1 MPTEAALTTVSKKGL
16 TPLSPTPPLSTP
28 ADIASRRIL
37 RLALGTALSLAFS
50 QIAAWQLSFLA
61 PIFTLV
67 LLATP
72 MPAPTLKSGIKL
84 VLALLL
90 PLFLGALTLLPF
102 LEYLRPVGVL
112 LVALALF
119 YSFYFT
125 SRGGAAVLGTF
136 MTMGLTL
143 VVTIGSVSI
152 DMLSAVAQGL
162 ALGAIFGLLF
172 VSLAHA
178 LLPDLKTSALAA
190 QAPSPPAKPALNEAR
205 RKALRALL
213 ITFPMTFLFLLSSAS
228 ISYVAVMI
236 KVAAMGQQASVDSSR
251 EMGRSMLES
260 TLWGGLGAVIAWQV
274 LSIWPALL
282 MYSLLITLAGLLFG
296 SRIFQGQ
303 GMHPKFSMW
312 SYAYLT
318 MIVVLAPALLDSQSG
333 SAAGAAFYF
342 RLLLF
347 VVIAVYGSIAVAV
360 FDAFWPAATGQGSEE
375 SVAQKVDDLR
385 AG

>member
-1 MPTEAALTTVSKKGL
+1 MEPDSAALSSVQ
-16 TPLSPTPPLSTP
+16 PQ

-61 PIFTLV
+61 PVFTLV

-72 MPAPTLKSGIKL
+72 LPAPTLKSGIKI

-90 PLFLGALTLLPF
+90 PLLLGALTLLPF
-102 LEYLRPVGVL
+102 LEHLRSVGVL

-136 MTMGLTL
+136 MTIGLTL

-162 ALGAIFGLLF
+162 ALGAIFGLVF
-172 VSLAHA
+172 VSIAHN
-178 LLPDLKTSALAA
+178 LLPDLSMGAPAAGAADSTQALAKA
-190 QAPSPPAKPALNEAR
+190 EPKEAL

-213 ITFPMTFLFLLSSAS
+213 VTFPLTFLFLLSSAS
-228 ISYVAVMI
+228 ASYIAVMI
-236 KVAAMGQQASVDSSR
+236 KVAAMGQQASVDNSR

-274 LSIWPALL
+274 LSIWPSLL
-282 MYSLLITLAGLLFG
+282 MYTLLIGLAGLLFG
-296 SRIFQGQ
+296 PRIFQGQ

-318 MIVVLAPALLDSQSG
+318 MIVVLAPAVLDSQSG
-333 SAAGAAFYF
+333 SAAGAAFYS
-342 RLLLF
+342 RLFLF

-360 FDAFWPAATGQGSEE
+360 FDAFWPATSQ
-375 SVAQKVDDLR
+375 QDDR
-385 AG
+385 DDMSQVSQ

>member
-1 MPTEAALTTVSKKGL
+1 MPTEALSKTAEPKKVAVPVL
-16 TPLSPTPPLSTP
+16 PTP

-37 RLALGTALSLAFS
+37 RLALGTALSLVFS
-50 QIAAWQLSFLA
+50 QIAAWPLSFIA
-61 PIFTLV
+61 PVFTLV

-72 MPAPTLKSGIKL
+72 LPAPTLKSGIKL
-84 VLALLL
+84 VLGLLL
-90 PLFLGALTLLPF
+90 PLLLGALTLLPF

-152 DMLSAVAQGL
+152 DMLSVVASSL
-162 ALGAIFGLLF
+162 ALGVIFGLLF

-178 LLPDLKTSALAA
+178 LLPELTLGAPAA
-190 QAPSPPAKPALNEAR
+190 KASPDAPVPAKPELNESR

-228 ISYVAVMI
+228 ASYIAVMI

-274 LSIWPALL
+274 LSIWPSLL
-282 MYSLLITLAGLLFG
+282 MYTLLIALAGLLFG
-296 SRIFQGQ
+296 PRIFQGQ

-318 MIVVLAPALLDSQSG
+318 MIVVLAPAVLDSQSG
-333 SAAGAAFYF
+333 SAAGAAFYS

-360 FDAFWPAATGQGSEE
+360 FDAFWPEKPQMKAG
-375 SVAQKVDDLR
+375 KV
-385 AG
+385 

>member
-1 MPTEAALTTVSKKGL
+1 MAAEPVVFSSAQ
-16 TPLSPTPPLSTP
+16 PQ

-61 PIFTLV
+61 PVFSLV

-72 MPAPTLKSGIKL
+72 LPAPTLKSGIKL

-90 PLFLGALTLLPF
+90 PLVLGALTLLPF
-102 LEYLRPVGVL
+102 LEHLRPVGVL

-136 MTMGLTL
+136 MTIGLTL

-162 ALGAIFGLLF
+162 ALGAIFGLIF
-172 VSLAHA
+172 VSIAHA
-178 LLPDLKTSALAA
+178 LLPDLPAGAGSVGGSA
-190 QAPSPPAKPALNEAR
+190 PTPAKPEPKEAR

-213 ITFPMTFLFLLSSAS
+213 VTFPMTLLFLLSSAS
-228 ISYVAVMI
+228 VSYVAVMI

-251 EMGRSMLES
+251 EMGRSLLES
-260 TLWGGLGAVIAWQV
+260 TLWGGLGAVIAWQI

-282 MYSLLITLAGLLFG
+282 LYSLLIGLAGLLFG
-296 SRIFQGQ
+296 PRIFQGQ

-333 SAAGAAFYF
+333 SAAGAAFYS

-360 FDAFWPAATGQGSEE
+360 FDAFYPEKRCIERRKGVVEPPQ
-375 SVAQKVDDLR
+375 
-385 AG
+385 